1 MKQRLVRIF
10 GLTTLFFFALMF
22 IRAGM
27 PKPKPNARF
36 QSVILDFE
44 LVRSKS
50 EAYSLLGDYR
60 EKEGQETR
68 QILDR
73 INFYDFPFILSY
85 SAYIFCILLFLR
97 SRVSGTQNIFLQNK
111 MILYLG
117 AGFSVLMGLGDIL
130 ENIQLLKITEAVTAD
145 AISDSNIT
153 NLIIWTNI
161 KWVSIFLSC
170 ILISVFYFYD
180 KSKFR
185 IPMSAVYLTCGIL
198 GLITFIEPSRL
209 AEPVSGFLSVCW
221 TGTLVQSFFRSSER
235 PV

>member
-1 MKQRLVRIF
+1 MYLKLVRIF
-10 GLTTLFFFALMF
+10 GLLTLFFFVLMF
-22 IRAGM
+22 IQAGM

-68 QILDR
+68 QILDKT
-73 INFYDFPFILSY
+73 NLYDFPFIISY
-85 SAYIFCILLFLR
+85 SAYTMAILLFLR
-97 SRVSGTQNIFLQNK
+97 SRISGGQNIFLQNK
-111 MILYLG
+111 IILYLG
-117 AGFSVLMGLGDIL
+117 AVLSLLMCTGDIL
-130 ENIQLLKITEAVTAD
+130 ENIQLLKITEAVTAE
-145 AISDSNIT
+145 AIFDSSIK

-161 KWVSIFLSC
+161 KWISIFLSC
-170 ILISVFYFYD
+170 ILISVFYYFE

-185 IPMSAVYLTCGIL
+185 IPLTVLYLACGIL

-209 AEPVSGFLSVCW
+209 AEPVSGLISLCW
-221 TGTLVQSFFRSSER
+221 TGTLVQSFSAR
-235 PV
+235 